1 MSKSIKA
8 LDRIAEVEW
17 QLKLNRGL
25 NDILRASGCTNDS
38 ALQQMLYRN
47 KRKDLMEVI
56 YGTKSQER
64 RAA

>member
-1 MSKSIKA
+1 MSKPDRS

-17 QLKLNRGL
+17 QLKLNRGRA
-25 NDILRASGCTNDS
+25 DILRASGCTNDS
-38 ALQQMLYRN
+38 ALQQLLYRN
-47 KRKDLMEVI
+47 RRKDLMEVI